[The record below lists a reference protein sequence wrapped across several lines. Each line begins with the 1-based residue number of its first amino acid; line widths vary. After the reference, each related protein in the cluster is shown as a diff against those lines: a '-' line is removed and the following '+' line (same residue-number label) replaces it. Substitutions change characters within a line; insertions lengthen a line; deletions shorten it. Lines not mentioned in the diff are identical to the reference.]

1 MKQNTFSTTD
11 MMELDLQS
19 LPMSVSRLIK
29 DNDFLR
35 KQNDMLVKKVVRLSE
50 LNSKGGHN
58 E

>member
-1 MKQNTFSTTD
+1 MKQNTFNTTD

-19 LPMSVSRLIK
+19 LPSSVATLIK
-29 DNDFLR
+29 DNNFLR